1 MKFLNIIFV
10 LFFVS
15 SCYYESMF
23 DSSLDTDTNTDK
35 ITIQNQ
41 LIGDGNWAINEN
53 YNVEP
58 YTGKINKIMPSNE
71 ELTYGFLP
79 EATIR
84 PEVINYIFNN
94 FAQHIKSN
102 NNKINLL
109 KAYKTYPE
117 ARFTINQS
125 TDVNQPFTLSNLTN
139 SHKLVFP
146 GIEKI
151 RDAYVLLDGNT
162 ISLPGPGYYSIKIYG
177 QYTFNANDYNT
188 SVGMH
193 VVELSKSGI
202 ILSSFVKVTTTNS
215 SSEPIDLSGE
225 LNFETDV
232 LQPFV
237 KIRQSASVAGA
248 TLAAYDAELS
258 TCYGIIRRVRLPD
271 DDVAIAFV
279 DYQ

>member
-1 MKFLNIIFV
+1 MKFLNIIFAL
-10 LFFVS
+10 LFIS
-15 SCYYESMF
+15 GCYTEYNSFSDNDLNE
-23 DSSLDTDTNTDK
+23 TPA
-35 ITIQNQ
+35 QNK
-41 LIGDGNWAINEN
+41 LIGDGSWASYPE
-53 YNVEP
+53 YTSGPYAGEP
-58 YTGKINKIMPSNE
+58 NKIMPSHE
-71 ELTYGFLP
+71 ELTQGFFP
-79 EATIR
+79 DEAIR
-84 PEVINYIFNN
+84 PEVVNYVFNN
-94 FAQHIKSN
+94 FAEHIKN
-102 NNKINLL
+102 NSNKINFL
-109 KAYKTYPE
+109 KQYKTYPE

-193 VVELSKSGI
+193 VVELSKPGI

-271 DDVAIAFV
+271 DDIAIAFV